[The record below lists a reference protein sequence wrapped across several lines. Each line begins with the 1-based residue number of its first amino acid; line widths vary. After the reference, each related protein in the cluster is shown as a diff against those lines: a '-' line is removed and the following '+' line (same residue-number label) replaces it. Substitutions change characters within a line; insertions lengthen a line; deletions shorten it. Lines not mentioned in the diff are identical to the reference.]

1 MCLFHAVLH
10 ALDLALD
17 LFKLALCVLKLI
29 FKVGDSLFQGGDL
42 VLEVLLN
49 GLLTTDC
56 LFMCFLDLAYGVG
69 VILLFLGKLS
79 IKIRVELSDKFFMLL
94 LQLFNL
100 LSVLFSELIDLIA

>member
-1 MCLFHAVLH
+1 MGLFHAVLH

-17 LFKLALCVLKLI
+17 LFQLTLCVLELI
-29 FKVGDSLFQGGDL
+29 FKVGDSFLQGGDL

-49 GLLTTDC
+49 GLLATDR
-56 LFMCFLDLAYGVG
+56 LLMCSLDLAYGVG

>member
-1 MCLFHAVLH
+1 M
-10 ALDLALD
+10 
-17 LFKLALCVLKLI
+17 
-29 FKVGDSLFQGGDL
+29 